1 MINNYLNTS
10 WGKNTKLYSKKY
22 TPNKLNDIKSILFNN
37 RNITIQGNRRSYGD
51 VCLGDKILSTKNLS
65 KIIYF
70 NKKKG
75 EIFVE
80 SGVLLKKIL
89 QIIIPCG
96 WFLHSTPGTKYVS
109 IGGMVANN
117 IHGKNNKNNLFKN
130 SIIEITL
137 IDGAGKIITCS
148 PKKNKKIFDITV
160 GGFGLSG
167 LILRVKFKLKKISSN
182 YISQRII
189 EFKGFKKFFYLSK
202 IINYEYVV
210 FWISKLEYNS
220 LEGLLFLG
228 NHDQN
233 KNIPKKILFK
243 QSKLNKFQLSILSF
257 ILKSS
262 FFFNLLNIFYKKYNK
277 YFYKKKTTLDNFFYP
292 QDRIENWNDAYE
304 SGFFQIHFLV
314 KKNKIKKCTNRLIKF
329 LDKEKLFST
338 FIIIKKFNEVGEYL
352 NFSGDGYS
360 VSMDFRIGDKFNLL
374 RSFLNQLIRDYDLK
388 VNFSKDLITGK
399 NSIVNKKKYFSFKK
413 DVKKFNNGRF
423 SSIFAKRLGLT

>member
-1 MINNYLNTS
+1 VINNYLNTS

-220 LEGLLFLG
+220 LEGLLFL
-228 NHDQN
+228 
-233 KNIPKKILFK
+233 
-243 QSKLNKFQLSILSF
+243 
-257 ILKSS
+257 
-262 FFFNLLNIFYKKYNK
+262 
-277 YFYKKKTTLDNFFYP
+277 
-292 QDRIENWNDAYE
+292 
-304 SGFFQIHFLV
+304 
-314 KKNKIKKCTNRLIKF
+314 
-329 LDKEKLFST
+329 
-338 FIIIKKFNEVGEYL
+338 
-352 NFSGDGYS
+352 
-360 VSMDFRIGDKFNLL
+360 
-374 RSFLNQLIRDYDLK
+374 
-388 VNFSKDLITGK
+388 
-399 NSIVNKKKYFSFKK
+399 
-413 DVKKFNNGRF
+413 
-423 SSIFAKRLGLT
+423 